1 MSELD
6 ALGLRWLHKRK
17 ELKAWGDGMLEW
29 MYDLMSIC
37 RESEDVTG
45 N

>member
-1 MSELD
+1 MSELETLD
-6 ALGLRWLHKRK
+6 LPWLHIRR

-29 MYDLMSIC
+29 MYNLMSI
-37 RESEDVTG
+37 RRKSEDVTG